1 MSRFICH
8 NCGETW
14 NRHPAT
20 VVPCPDCKAAAGAV
34 CKRPSGHNL
43 FGDDVHL
50 CREQLAV
57 DRGLLLKCSQAVAQV
72 PACPAPA
79 ALVVPAARAVAT
91 QGTLF

>member
-1 MSRFICH
+1 MSRFVCN

-14 NRHPAT
+14 LRHPAT
-20 VVPCPDCKAAAGAV
+20 VVPCPDCKAAAGSV

-57 DRGLLLKCSQAVAQV
+57 DQGLLTKCPQAL
-72 PACPAPA
+72 PAPTPSPA
-79 ALVVPAARAVAT
+79 AAPVIVPAARPVLT
-91 QGTLF
+91 QGSLF